1 MNFFYS
7 LAIRLYSGLVATAS
21 LFGNKKAQQWW
32 KGRSNQWTNL
42 VSENKEDEWLWMH
55 VSSLGE
61 FEQGLPVIESLKKN
75 FPKYKILLTFFSP
88 SGYEPRKNFPLA
100 DKVAYMPSDTLRNA
114 KKLVRNFN
122 IKAAFFVK
130 YDFWFNYMKVLKK
143 NDIPLYYISA
153 LLHPDHYFFK
163 FYSSWFRK
171 QLLNVSH
178 YFVQNDETAKLLKS
192 IGIENTT
199 VTGDTR
205 FDRVYDIAKQS
216 KSFPEIE
223 EFIAGR
229 HCIIAGSSWPSDE
242 KFIIPFS
249 KKMPDDYCLIIAPH
263 DISESHIKQITSQL
277 DNYVLYS
284 QQPAASSQQP
294 TASSQ
299 QPAANSQQLT
309 ASSQQPTAL
318 VVDTIGI
325 LKQIYKYARFAYVGG
340 GFMSS
345 IHNTQEALVFGCP
358 VVVGPKYTKFV
369 EAVDLVRDGGMF
381 SVNNQQEFD
390 DIFEQ
395 LMNDDD
401 FYNKASGICQD
412 YIQLSIGATEKI
424 MRKLNAEL

>member
-7 LAIRLYSGLVATAS
+7 LAIRLYSGLVAVAS

-32 KGRSNQWTNL
+32 KGRNKQWENL
-42 VSENKEDEWLWMH
+42 VTEHKDDEWLWMH

-88 SGYEPRKNFPLA
+88 SGYEPRKNFPVA
-100 DKVAYMPSDTLRNA
+100 DKVAYMPSDTLQNA

-163 FYSSWFRK
+163 FYSTWFRK

-192 IGIENTT
+192 IGIENAT

-249 KKMPDDYCLIIAPH
+249 KKMPDDYSLIIAPH
-263 DISESHIKQITSQL
+263 DVSESHIKQITSQL
-277 DNYVLYS
+277 DSYVLYS
-284 QQPAASSQQP
+284 QLTLPI
-294 TASSQ
+294 
-299 QPAANSQQLT
+299 SQQLSNS
-309 ASSQQPTAL
+309 AAQQHKKVL

-381 SVNNQQEFD
+381 SVENQQEFD

-395 LMNDDD
+395 LMNDDN

-412 YIQLSIGATEKI
+412 YIQLSIGATSKI
-424 MRKLNAEL
+424 MKRLNDELRTKAVSF

>member
-7 LAIRLYSGLVATAS
+7 LAIRLYSGLVAVAS

-32 KGRSNQWTNL
+32 KGRNKQWENL

-100 DKVAYMPSDTLRNA
+100 DKVAYMPSDTLQNA

-163 FYSSWFRK
+163 FYSAWFRK

-192 IGIENTT
+192 IGIENAT

-249 KKMPDDYCLIIAPH
+249 KKMPDDYSLIIAPH
-263 DISESHIKQITSQL
+263 DVSESHIKQITSQL
-277 DNYVLYS
+277 DSYVLYS
-284 QQPAASSQQP
+284 QLTLPISRQLNNLAAQQHKKV
-294 TASSQ
+294 
-299 QPAANSQQLT
+299 
-309 ASSQQPTAL
+309 L

-381 SVNNQQEFD
+381 SVENQQEFD

-395 LMNDDD
+395 LMNDDN

-412 YIQLSIGATEKI
+412 YIQLSIGATSKI
-424 MRKLNAEL
+424 MRRLNDEL

>member
-1 MNFFYS
+1 MNLLYS
-7 LAIRLYSGLVATAS
+7 IAIRLYSGFVALAS
-21 LFGNKKAQQWW
+21 LLGNEKAKLWW
-32 KGRSNQWTNL
+32 NGRKNQWKNL
-42 VSENKEDEWLWMH
+42 ISVNKNDEWIWIH

-61 FEQGLPVIESLKKN
+61 FEQGLPVIERLKSD
-75 FPKYKILLTFFSP
+75 FPKYKLLLTFFSP
-88 SGYEPRKNFPLA
+88 SGYEPRKNFQLA
-100 DKVAYMPSDTLRNA
+100 DKVAYMPSDTLHNA
-114 KKLVRNFN
+114 KKLIKNFN

-143 NDIPLYYISA
+143 NNIPLYYISA
-153 LLHPDHYFFK
+153 LLHPNHYFFK

-171 QLLNVSH
+171 QLRNVSH
-178 YFVQNDETAKLLKS
+178 FFVQNDETAKLLKN

-205 FDRVYDIAKQS
+205 FDRVYEIAKQS

-223 EFIAGR
+223 KFINGR

-242 KFIIPFS
+242 KFIIPFLN
-249 KKMPDDYCLIIAPH
+249 KMPDNYCLIIAPH
-263 DISESHIKQITSQL
+263 DISDSHIKQITSQL

-284 QQPAASSQQP
+284 QQSKVNGQQP
-294 TASSQ
+294 TV
-299 QPAANSQQLT
+299 
-309 ASSQQPTAL
+309 L
-318 VVDTIGI
+318 VINTIGI

-358 VVVGPKYTKFV
+358 VVIGPKYHQFV
-369 EAVDLVRDGGMF
+369 EAVDLVGDGGMF

-390 DIFEQ
+390 DIFEK
-395 LMNDDD
+395 LINDDK

-412 YIQLSIGATEKI
+412 YIQLSIGATNKI
-424 MRKLNAEL
+424 MKVLESKL

>member
-1 MNFFYS
+1 MNFLYS
-7 LAIRLYSGLVATAS
+7 IAIRLYSGLVAIAS
-21 LFGNKKAQQWW
+21 LFGNEKARLWW
-32 KGRSNQWTNL
+32 NGRKNQWENL
-42 VSENKEDEWLWMH
+42 KSNKDDEWIWIH

-61 FEQGLPVIESLKKN
+61 FEQGLPVIERLKSD
-75 FPKYKILLTFFSP
+75 FPKYKLLLTFFSP
-88 SGYEPRKNFPLA
+88 SGYEPRKNFQLA
-100 DKVAYMPSDTLRNA
+100 DKVAYMPSDTRRNA
-114 KKLVRNFN
+114 ERLIKNFN
-122 IKAAFFVK
+122 IKAVFFVK

-171 QLLNVSH
+171 QLFNVSH
-178 YFVQNDETAKLLKS
+178 FFVQNDETAKLLKS
-192 IGIENTT
+192 IGIENST

-205 FDRVYDIAKQS
+205 FDRVFEIAKQS

-229 HCIIAGSSWPSDE
+229 QCIIAGSSWPADE

-249 KKMPDDYCLIIAPH
+249 KKMPDNYCLIIAPH

-284 QQPAASSQQP
+284 QHP
-294 TASSQ
+294 TSNIQ
-299 QPAANSQQLT
+299 H
-309 ASSQQPTAL
+309 PTVL
-318 VVDTIGI
+318 VINTIGI

-358 VVVGPKYTKFV
+358 VVIGPKYHKFV
-369 EAVDLVRDGGMF
+369 EAVDLVKDGGMF

-390 DIFEQ
+390 DVFER
-395 LMNDDD
+395 LMEDDE

-412 YIQLSIGATEKI
+412 YIQLSIGATNKI
-424 MRKLNAEL
+424 MKVLESKL

>member
-7 LAIRLYSGLVATAS
+7 LAIRLYSGLVAVAS

-32 KGRSNQWTNL
+32 KGRNKQWENL
-42 VSENKEDEWLWMH
+42 VTEHKDDEWLWMH

-100 DKVAYMPSDTLRNA
+100 DKVAYMPSDTLQNA

-163 FYSSWFRK
+163 FYSTWFRK

-192 IGIENTT
+192 IGIENAT

-249 KKMPDDYCLIIAPH
+249 KKMPDDYSLIIAPH
-263 DISESHIKQITSQL
+263 DVSESHIKQITSQL
-277 DNYVLYS
+277 DSYVLYS
-284 QQPAASSQQP
+284 QLTLPI
-294 TASSQ
+294 
-299 QPAANSQQLT
+299 SQQLKKV
-309 ASSQQPTAL
+309 L

-381 SVNNQQEFD
+381 SVENQQEFD

-395 LMNDDD
+395 LMNDDN

-412 YIQLSIGATEKI
+412 YIQLSIGATSKI
-424 MRKLNAEL
+424 MKRLNDEL

>member
-1 MNFFYS
+1 MNILYS
-7 LAIRLYSGLVATAS
+7 LAIRLYSGLVSIAA
-21 LFGNKKAQQWW
+21 LFGNKKAQLWW
-32 KGRSNQWTNL
+32 KGRSNQWDNL
-42 VSENKEDEWLWMH
+42 KPLNKDDEWIWIH

-61 FEQGLPVIESLKKN
+61 FEQGLPVIEGLKAN
-75 FPKYKILLTFFSP
+75 YPKYKLLLTFFSP
-88 SGYEPRKNFPLA
+88 SGYEPRKNFQLA
-100 DKVAYMPSDTLRNA
+100 DKVAYMPSDTRSNA
-114 KKLVRNFN
+114 RKLIKNFN

-130 YDFWFNYMKVLKK
+130 YDFWFNYMKVLKE

-163 FYSSWFRK
+163 FYSFWFRK
-171 QLLNVSH
+171 QLLNVTH

-205 FDRVYDIAKQS
+205 FDRVFEIAKQS

-223 EFIAGR
+223 EFIDGR
-229 HCIIAGSSWPSDE
+229 QCIIAGSSWPSDE

-249 KKMPDDYCLIIAPH
+249 KKMPENYCLIIAPH
-263 DISESHIKQITSQL
+263 DVSDSHIKQITSQL
-277 DNYVLYS
+277 DDYVLYS
-284 QQPAASSQQP
+284 QRSTDNGQQ
-294 TASSQ
+294 TMSKV
-299 QPAANSQQLT
+299 
-309 ASSQQPTAL
+309 L
-318 VVDTIGI
+318 VLDTIGI

-358 VVVGPKYTKFV
+358 VVIGPKYHKFV

-390 DIFEQ
+390 EMFKR
-395 LMNDDD
+395 LMNDEE

-412 YIQLSIGATEKI
+412 YIQLSIGATGKI
-424 MRKLNAEL
+424 IKFLSSEL

>member
-1 MNFFYS
+1 MNFLYS
-7 LAIRLYSGLVATAS
+7 IAIRLYSGFVALAS
-21 LFGNKKAQQWW
+21 LLGNEKAKLWW
-32 KGRSNQWTNL
+32 NGRKNQWKNL
-42 VSENKEDEWLWMH
+42 ISVNKNDEWIWIH

-61 FEQGLPVIESLKKN
+61 FEQGLPVIESLKSD
-75 FPKYKILLTFFSP
+75 FPKYKLLLTFFSP
-88 SGYEPRKNFPLA
+88 SGYEPRKNFQLA
-100 DKVAYMPSDTLRNA
+100 DKVAYMPSDTLHNA
-114 KKLVRNFN
+114 KRLIKNFN

-143 NDIPLYYISA
+143 NNIPLYYISA

-171 QLLNVSH
+171 QLRNVSH
-178 YFVQNDETAKLLKS
+178 FFVQNEETAKLLKY
-192 IGIENTT
+192 IGLENAT

-205 FDRVYDIAKQS
+205 FDRVYEIAKQS

-223 EFIAGR
+223 NFIAGR
-229 HCIIAGSSWPSDE
+229 HCIIAGSSWPADE
-242 KFIIPFS
+242 RFIIPFS
-249 KKMPDDYCLIIAPH
+249 KKMPDNYCLIIAPH
-263 DISESHIKQITSQL
+263 DISDSHIKQITSQL

-284 QQPAASSQQP
+284 QQSTANDKQP
-294 TASSQ
+294 TV
-299 QPAANSQQLT
+299 
-309 ASSQQPTAL
+309 L
-318 VVDTIGI
+318 VINTIGI

-358 VVVGPKYTKFV
+358 VVVGPKYHKFV

-390 DIFEQ
+390 EIFEK
-395 LMNDDD
+395 LMNDDS

-424 MRKLNAEL
+424 MKVLNSEL

>member
-1 MNFFYS
+1 M
-7 LAIRLYSGLVATAS
+7 VAVAS

-32 KGRSNQWTNL
+32 KGRNKQWENL

-88 SGYEPRKNFPLA
+88 SGYEPRKNFQLA
-100 DKVAYMPSDTLRNA
+100 DKVAYMPSDTLQNA

-178 YFVQNDETAKLLKS
+178 YFVQNDETANLLKS

-216 KSFPEIE
+216 KSFSEIE

-229 HCIIAGSSWPSDE
+229 HCIIAGSSWSSDE

-277 DNYVLYS
+277 DSYVLYS
-284 QQPAASSQQP
+284 QLTLPISKQLS
-294 TASSQ
+294 
-299 QPAANSQQLT
+299 NSVTQQLKKV
-309 ASSQQPTAL
+309 L

-381 SVNNQQEFD
+381 SVNNHQEFD
-390 DIFEQ
+390 DIFEL

-424 MRKLNAEL
+424 MMRLNDEL

>member
-1 MNFFYS
+1 MNFLYS
-7 LAIRLYSGLVATAS
+7 LAIRSYSGAIALAS
-21 LFGNKKAQQWW
+21 VFGNKKARQWW
-32 KGRSNQWTNL
+32 SGRANQWKKLKSNNDDD
-42 VSENKEDEWLWMH
+42 SWIWFH

-61 FEQGLPVIESLKKN
+61 FEQGLPVIEGIKKN
-75 FPKYKILLTFFSP
+75 FPQYKILLTFFSP
-88 SGYEPRKNFPLA
+88 SGYEPRKNFHLA
-100 DKVAYMPSDTLRNA
+100 DKVAYMPSDTLHNA
-114 KKLVRNFN
+114 RKLVRNFN

-171 QLLNVSH
+171 QLFNVSH

-242 KFIIPFS
+242 RFIIPFS
-249 KKMPDDYCLIIAPH
+249 KKMPDDYSLIIAPH
-263 DISESHIKQITSQL
+263 DISESHIKQITTQL
-277 DNYVLYS
+277 DSYVLYS
-284 QQPAASSQQP
+284 QLTLPI
-294 TASSQ
+294 
-299 QPAANSQQLT
+299 SQQLNNSAT
-309 ASSQQPTAL
+309 QQSKKVL

-390 DIFEQ
+390 RIFEQ
-395 LMNDDD
+395 LMNNDD

-412 YIQLSIGATEKI
+412 YIQLSIGATDKI
-424 MRKLNAEL
+424 MRRLNDELRAKAVSF

>member
-1 MNFFYS
+1 MNLLYS
-7 LAIRLYSGLVATAS
+7 IAIRLYSGFVALAS
-21 LFGNKKAQQWW
+21 LLGNEKAKLWW
-32 KGRSNQWTNL
+32 NGRKNQWKNL
-42 VSENKEDEWLWMH
+42 ISVNKNDEWIWIH

-61 FEQGLPVIESLKKN
+61 FEQGLPVIERLKSD
-75 FPKYKILLTFFSP
+75 FPKYKLLLTFFSP
-88 SGYEPRKNFPLA
+88 SGYEPRKNFQLV
-100 DKVAYMPSDTLRNA
+100 DKVAYMPSDTLHNA
-114 KKLVRNFN
+114 KKLIKNFN

-143 NDIPLYYISA
+143 NNIPLYYISA
-153 LLHPDHYFFK
+153 LLHPNHYFFK

-171 QLLNVSH
+171 QLRNVSH
-178 YFVQNDETAKLLKS
+178 FFVQNDETAKLLKN

-205 FDRVYDIAKQS
+205 FDRVYEIAKQS

-223 EFIAGR
+223 KFINGR

-242 KFIIPFS
+242 KFIIPFLN
-249 KKMPDDYCLIIAPH
+249 KMPDNYCLIIAPH
-263 DISESHIKQITSQL
+263 DISDSHIKQITSQL

-284 QQPAASSQQP
+284 QQLTANGQQSKVNGQQP
-294 TASSQ
+294 TV
-299 QPAANSQQLT
+299 
-309 ASSQQPTAL
+309 L
-318 VVDTIGI
+318 VINTIGI

-358 VVVGPKYTKFV
+358 VVIGPKYHQFV
-369 EAVDLVRDGGMF
+369 EAVDLVGDGGIF

-390 DIFEQ
+390 DIFEK
-395 LMNDDD
+395 LINDDE

-412 YIQLSIGATEKI
+412 YIQLSIGATNKI
-424 MRKLNAEL
+424 MKVLESKL

>member
-7 LAIRLYSGLVATAS
+7 LAIRLYSGLVAVAS

-32 KGRSNQWTNL
+32 KGRNKQWENL
-42 VSENKEDEWLWMH
+42 VTEHKDDEWLWMH

-88 SGYEPRKNFPLA
+88 SGYEPRKNFPVA
-100 DKVAYMPSDTLRNA
+100 DKVAYMPSDTLQNA

-163 FYSSWFRK
+163 FYSTWFRK

-192 IGIENTT
+192 IGIENAT

-249 KKMPDDYCLIIAPH
+249 KKMPDDYSLIIAPH
-263 DISESHIKQITSQL
+263 DVSESHIKQITSQL
-277 DNYVLYS
+277 DSYVLYS
-284 QQPAASSQQP
+284 QLTLPISQQF
-294 TASSQ
+294 S
-299 QPAANSQQLT
+299 NSDAQQLKKV
-309 ASSQQPTAL
+309 L

-381 SVNNQQEFD
+381 SVENQQEFD

-395 LMNDDD
+395 LMNDDN

-412 YIQLSIGATEKI
+412 YIQLSIGATSKI
-424 MRKLNAEL
+424 MKRLNDELRAKN

>member
-7 LAIRLYSGLVATAS
+7 LAIRLYSGLVAVAS

-32 KGRSNQWTNL
+32 KGRNKQWENL

-100 DKVAYMPSDTLRNA
+100 DKVAYMPSDTLQNA

-163 FYSSWFRK
+163 FYSAWFRK

-192 IGIENTT
+192 IGIENAT

-249 KKMPDDYCLIIAPH
+249 KKMPDDYSLIIAPH
-263 DISESHIKQITSQL
+263 DVSESHIKQITSQL
-277 DNYVLYS
+277 DSYVLYS
-284 QQPAASSQQP
+284 QLTLPI
-294 TASSQ
+294 
-299 QPAANSQQLT
+299 SQQLSNLV
-309 ASSQQPTAL
+309 AQQHKKVL

-381 SVNNQQEFD
+381 SVENQQEFD

-395 LMNDDD
+395 LMNDDN

-412 YIQLSIGATEKI
+412 YIQLSIGATSKI
-424 MRKLNAEL
+424 MKRLNDEL

>member
-7 LAIRLYSGLVATAS
+7 LAIRLYSGLVAVAS

-32 KGRSNQWTNL
+32 KGRNKQWENL
-42 VSENKEDEWLWMH
+42 VTEHKDDEWLWMH

-88 SGYEPRKNFPLA
+88 SGYEPRKNFPVA
-100 DKVAYMPSDTLRNA
+100 DKVAYMPSDTLQNA

-163 FYSSWFRK
+163 FYSTWFRK

-192 IGIENTT
+192 IGIENAT

-249 KKMPDDYCLIIAPH
+249 KKMPDDYSLIIAPH
-263 DISESHIKQITSQL
+263 DVSESHIKQITSQL
-277 DNYVLYS
+277 DSYVLYS
-284 QQPAASSQQP
+284 RLTLPI
-294 TASSQ
+294 
-299 QPAANSQQLT
+299 SQQLSNS
-309 ASSQQPTAL
+309 AAQQHKKVL

-381 SVNNQQEFD
+381 SVENQQEFD

-395 LMNDDD
+395 LMNDDN

-412 YIQLSIGATEKI
+412 YIQLSIGATSKI
-424 MRKLNAEL
+424 MKRLNDELRTKAVSF

>member
-1 MNFFYS
+1 M
-7 LAIRLYSGLVATAS
+7 VAVAS

-32 KGRSNQWTNL
+32 KGRNKQWENL

-100 DKVAYMPSDTLRNA
+100 DKVAYMPSDTLQNA

-178 YFVQNDETAKLLKS
+178 YFVQNDETANLLKS

-216 KSFPEIE
+216 KSFSEIE

-277 DNYVLYS
+277 DSYVLYS
-284 QQPAASSQQP
+284 QMTLPISKQLS
-294 TASSQ
+294 
-299 QPAANSQQLT
+299 NSVTQQLKKV
-309 ASSQQPTAL
+309 L

-381 SVNNQQEFD
+381 SVNNHQEFD
-390 DIFEQ
+390 DIFEL

-424 MRKLNAEL
+424 MRRLNFELLTSN

>member
-7 LAIRLYSGLVATAS
+7 LAIRLYSGLVAVAS

-32 KGRSNQWTNL
+32 KGRNKQWENL

-100 DKVAYMPSDTLRNA
+100 DKVAYMPSDTLQNA
-114 KKLVRNFN
+114 KKMVRNFN

-163 FYSSWFRK
+163 FYSTWFRK

-192 IGIENTT
+192 IGIENAT

-249 KKMPDDYCLIIAPH
+249 KKMPDDYSLIIAPH
-263 DISESHIKQITSQL
+263 DVSESHIKQITSQL
-277 DNYVLYS
+277 DSYVLYS
-284 QQPAASSQQP
+284 QLTLPI
-294 TASSQ
+294 
-299 QPAANSQQLT
+299 SQQLSNS
-309 ASSQQPTAL
+309 AALQHKKVL

-381 SVNNQQEFD
+381 SVENQQEFD

-395 LMNDDD
+395 LMNDDN

-412 YIQLSIGATEKI
+412 YIQLSIGATSKI
-424 MRKLNAEL
+424 MRRMNDEL

>member
-7 LAIRLYSGLVATAS
+7 LAIRLYSGLVAVAS

-32 KGRSNQWTNL
+32 KGRNKQWENL
-42 VSENKEDEWLWMH
+42 VTEHKDDEWLWMH

-88 SGYEPRKNFPLA
+88 SGYEPRKNFPVA
-100 DKVAYMPSDTLRNA
+100 DKVAYMPSDTLQNA

-130 YDFWFNYMKVLKK
+130 YDFWFNYMKMLKK
-143 NDIPLYYISA
+143 NDIPLYCISA

-192 IGIENTT
+192 IGIENAT

-216 KSFPEIE
+216 KSFLEIE

-249 KKMPDDYCLIIAPH
+249 KKMPDDYSLIIAPH
-263 DISESHIKQITSQL
+263 DVSESHIKQITSQL
-277 DNYVLYS
+277 DSYVLYS
-284 QQPAASSQQP
+284 QLTLPI
-294 TASSQ
+294 
-299 QPAANSQQLT
+299 SQQLSNLV
-309 ASSQQPTAL
+309 AQQHKKVL

-381 SVNNQQEFD
+381 SVENQQEFD

-395 LMNDDD
+395 LMNDDN

-412 YIQLSIGATEKI
+412 YIQLSIGATSKI
-424 MRKLNAEL
+424 MKRLNDEL

>member
-7 LAIRLYSGLVATAS
+7 LAIRLYSGLVAVAS

-32 KGRSNQWTNL
+32 KGRNKQWENL
-42 VSENKEDEWLWMH
+42 VTEHKDDEWLWMH

-88 SGYEPRKNFPLA
+88 SGYEPRKNFPVA
-100 DKVAYMPSDTLRNA
+100 DKVAYMPSDTLQNA

-163 FYSSWFRK
+163 FYSTWFRK

-192 IGIENTT
+192 IGIENAT

-249 KKMPDDYCLIIAPH
+249 KKMPDDYSLIIAPH
-263 DISESHIKQITSQL
+263 DVSESHIKQITSQL
-277 DNYVLYS
+277 DSYVLYS
-284 QQPAASSQQP
+284 QLTLPI
-294 TASSQ
+294 
-299 QPAANSQQLT
+299 SQQLSNL
-309 ASSQQPTAL
+309 AAQQHKKVL

-381 SVNNQQEFD
+381 SVENQQEFD
-390 DIFEQ
+390 DIFVQ
-395 LMNDDD
+395 LMNDDN

-412 YIQLSIGATEKI
+412 YIQLSIGATSKI
-424 MRKLNAEL
+424 MKRLNDEL

>member
-7 LAIRLYSGLVATAS
+7 LAIRLYSGLVAIAS
-21 LFGNKKAQQWW
+21 LFGNQKAQQWW
-32 KGRSNQWTNL
+32 KGRSDQWENL
-42 VSENKEDEWLWMH
+42 VSDDKEDEWFWMH

-61 FEQGLPVIESLKKN
+61 FEQGLPVIESLKKT
-75 FPKYKILLTFFSP
+75 FPKHKILLTFFSP
-88 SGYEPRKNFPLA
+88 SGYEPRKNFQLA
-100 DKVAYMPSDTLRNA
+100 DKVAYMPSDTLQNA
-114 KKLVRNFN
+114 KRLVRNFN

-171 QLLNVSH
+171 QLHNVSC
-178 YFVQNDETAKLLKS
+178 YFVQNEETANLLKS
-192 IGIENTT
+192 IGIENTI

-263 DISESHIKQITSQL
+263 DISDSHIKQITSQL

-284 QQPAASSQQP
+284 QQSTDNGQQTSSKV
-294 TASSQ
+294 
-299 QPAANSQQLT
+299 
-309 ASSQQPTAL
+309 L
-318 VVDTIGI
+318 VLDTIGI
-325 LKQIYKYARFAYVGG
+325 LKQIYKYARFVYVGG

-369 EAVDLVRDGGMF
+369 EAVDLVRAGGMF
-381 SVNNQQEFD
+381 SVNDQQEFD
-390 DIFEQ
+390 DVFEK
-395 LMNDDD
+395 LMNDEEL
-401 FYNKASGICQD
+401 YNKASGICQD
-412 YIQLSIGATEKI
+412 YIQLGIGATGKI
-424 MRKLNAEL
+424 MRTLKF

>member
-1 MNFFYS
+1 MNFLYS
-7 LAIRLYSGLVATAS
+7 IAIRLYSGLVAIAS
-21 LFGNKKAQQWW
+21 LFGNEKARLWW
-32 KGRSNQWTNL
+32 NGRKNQWENL
-42 VSENKEDEWLWMH
+42 KSNKDDEWIWIH

-61 FEQGLPVIESLKKN
+61 FEQGLPVIERLKSD
-75 FPKYKILLTFFSP
+75 FPKYKLLLTFFSP
-88 SGYEPRKNFPLA
+88 SGYEPRKNFQLA
-100 DKVAYMPSDTLRNA
+100 DKVAYMPSDTRRNA
-114 KKLVRNFN
+114 ERLIKNFN
-122 IKAAFFVK
+122 IKAVFFVK

-171 QLLNVSH
+171 QLFNVSH
-178 YFVQNDETAKLLKS
+178 FFVQNDETAKLLKS
-192 IGIENTT
+192 IGIENST

-205 FDRVYDIAKQS
+205 FDRVFEIAKQS

-229 HCIIAGSSWPSDE
+229 QCIIAGSSWPADE

-249 KKMPDDYCLIIAPH
+249 KKMPDNYCLIIAPH

-284 QQPAASSQQP
+284 QHP
-294 TASSQ
+294 TSNIQ
-299 QPAANSQQLT
+299 H
-309 ASSQQPTAL
+309 PTVL
-318 VVDTIGI
+318 VINTIGI

-358 VVVGPKYTKFV
+358 VVIGPKYHKFV
-369 EAVDLVRDGGMF
+369 EAVDLVKDGGMF

-390 DIFEQ
+390 EVFEQ
-395 LMNDDD
+395 LMNDDE

-412 YIQLSIGATEKI
+412 YIQLSIGATNKI
-424 MRKLNAEL
+424 MKVLESKL

>member
-1 MNFFYS
+1 MNFLYS
-7 LAIRLYSGLVATAS
+7 IAIRLYSGLVAIAS
-21 LFGNKKAQQWW
+21 LFGNEKARLWW
-32 KGRSNQWTNL
+32 NGRKNQWENL
-42 VSENKEDEWLWMH
+42 KSNKDDEWIWIH

-61 FEQGLPVIESLKKN
+61 FEQGLPVIERLKSD
-75 FPKYKILLTFFSP
+75 FPKYKLLLTFFSP
-88 SGYEPRKNFPLA
+88 SGYEPRKNFQLA
-100 DKVAYMPSDTLRNA
+100 DKVAYMPSDTRRNA
-114 KKLVRNFN
+114 ERLIKNFN
-122 IKAAFFVK
+122 IKAVFFVK

-171 QLLNVSH
+171 QLFNVSH
-178 YFVQNDETAKLLKS
+178 FFVQNDETAKLLKS
-192 IGIENTT
+192 IGIENST

-205 FDRVYDIAKQS
+205 FDRVFEIAKQS

-223 EFIAGR
+223 EFIVGR
-229 HCIIAGSSWPSDE
+229 QCIIAGSSWPADE

-249 KKMPDDYCLIIAPH
+249 KKMPDNYCLIIAPH

-284 QQPAASSQQP
+284 QQS
-294 TASSQ
+294 TV
-299 QPAANSQQLT
+299 NSQH
-309 ASSQQPTAL
+309 PTVL
-318 VVDTIGI
+318 VINTIGI

-358 VVVGPKYTKFV
+358 VVIGPKYHKFV
-369 EAVDLVRDGGMF
+369 EAVDLVKDGGMF

-390 DIFEQ
+390 EVFEQ
-395 LMNDDD
+395 LMNDDE

-412 YIQLSIGATEKI
+412 YIQLSIGATNKI
-424 MRKLNAEL
+424 MKVLESKL

>member
-1 MNFFYS
+1 MNFLYS
-7 LAIRLYSGLVATAS
+7 IAIRLYSGFVALAS
-21 LFGNKKAQQWW
+21 LLGNEKAKLWW
-32 KGRSNQWTNL
+32 NGRKNQWKNL
-42 VSENKEDEWLWMH
+42 ISVNKNDEWIWIH

-61 FEQGLPVIESLKKN
+61 FEQGLPVIESLKSD
-75 FPKYKILLTFFSP
+75 FPKYKLLLTFFSP
-88 SGYEPRKNFPLA
+88 SGYEPRKNFQLA
-100 DKVAYMPSDTLRNA
+100 DKVAYMPSDTLHNA
-114 KKLVRNFN
+114 KRLIKNFN

-143 NDIPLYYISA
+143 NNIPLYYISA

-171 QLLNVSH
+171 QLRNVSH
-178 YFVQNDETAKLLKS
+178 FFVQNEETAKLLKY
-192 IGIENTT
+192 IGLENAT

-205 FDRVYDIAKQS
+205 FDRVYEIAKQS

-223 EFIAGR
+223 NFIAGR
-229 HCIIAGSSWPSDE
+229 HCIIAGSSWPADE
-242 KFIIPFS
+242 RFIIPFS
-249 KKMPDDYCLIIAPH
+249 KKMPDNYCLIIAPH
-263 DISESHIKQITSQL
+263 DISDSHIKQITSQL

-284 QQPAASSQQP
+284 QQSTANGKQP
-294 TASSQ
+294 TV
-299 QPAANSQQLT
+299 
-309 ASSQQPTAL
+309 L
-318 VVDTIGI
+318 VINTIGI

-358 VVVGPKYTKFV
+358 VVVGPKYHKFV

-390 DIFEQ
+390 EIFEK
-395 LMNDDD
+395 LMNDDS

-424 MRKLNAEL
+424 MRKLNSEL